1 MIIKLADISKKL
13 HKEDINECLLK
24 NTNQISSDWIFHQWN
39 WLHQNYKAFNDIL
52 KYLIV
57 ISLVKKSLEFYFEN
71 SISYSYD
78 EFYSYSKIPIDNFSL
93 SELNK
98 NFNLPKETLR
108 RKVLELEKLGVIK
121 KEKRKLFIDKSSFN
135 LIQPINQI
143 KITSKY
149 ISKVSKILLK
159 NKLIDKFITEDE
171 IRKKIEKE
179 FSKVWLWYYNFQLNI
194 VTNRMKHF
202 SKDLNLFYIWGTC
215 LLNQVYNYDNKFKS
229 KDIHSIVFDD
239 YTQEIINQSAA
250 GLNTM
255 SISEMTGLPRATVI
269 RKLKSLEKKNLLTS
283 NSKKQFY
290 LPNPSR
296 QMSGLIKRNFIFKS
310 DFIAKILN
318 LIIV

>member
-1 MIIKLADISKKL
+1 MNVKIVDISKRL
-13 HKEDINECLLK
+13 RKEDIHECLLK

-39 WLHQNYKAFNDIL
+39 WLHQNYKPFKDLL

-57 ISLVKKSLEFYFEN
+57 VSLKKKSLEFYFEN
-71 SISYSYD
+71 GISYSYN
-78 EFYSYSKIPIDNFSL
+78 EFYSYPKIPIDNFSF

-98 NFNLPKETLR
+98 DFNLPKETLR

-121 KEKRKLFIDKSSFN
+121 KEKRKVFIDRSSYDF
-135 LIQPINQI
+135 IKPIDQI

-159 NKLIDKFITEDE
+159 NKLIDKIITEEE
-171 IRKKIEKE
+171 IRKKIMKE
-179 FSKVWLWYYNFQLNI
+179 FSKVWVWFYDFQLNI
-194 VTNRMKHF
+194 MTNYMKF
-202 SKDLNLFYIWGTC
+202 LGKDLNILYIWATC
-215 LLNQVYNYDNKFKS
+215 LLNQVYNHDNKFKS
-229 KDIHSIVFDD
+229 KDIHSIIFDD
-239 YTQEIINQSAA
+239 YTEAIINQSAA

-269 RKLKSLEKKNLLTS
+269 RKLKLLEKKRLLTS

-290 LPNPSR
+290 LPNPST
-296 QMSGLIKRNFIFKS
+296 QMSSLIKNNFRFKS
-310 DFIAKILN
+310 EFIARTLN

>member
-1 MIIKLADISKKL
+1 MNIKIADISKRL
-13 HKEDINECLLK
+13 HKEEIHECLLK

-39 WLHQNYKAFNDIL
+39 WLHQNYKPFKDLL

-57 ISLVKKSLEFYFEN
+57 ILLKKKSLQFYFEN
-71 SISYSYD
+71 GISYSYN
-78 EFYSYSKIPIDNFSL
+78 EFYSYPKIPIDNFSF

-98 NFNLPKETLR
+98 DFNLPKETLR

-121 KEKRKLFIDKSSFN
+121 KEKKKLFIDRSSYDF
-135 LIQPINQI
+135 IKPIDQI

-159 NKLIDKFITEDE
+159 NKLIDKIITEEE
-171 IRKKIEKE
+171 IRKKIMKE
-179 FSKVWLWYYNFQLNI
+179 FSKVWLWFYDFQLNI
-194 VTNRMKHF
+194 MTNNMKF
-202 SKDLNLFYIWGTC
+202 LGKDLNIFYIVATC
-215 LLNQVYNYDNKFKS
+215 LLNQIYNYDNKFKS
-229 KDIHSIVFDD
+229 KDIYSIIFDD
-239 YTQEIINQSAA
+239 YTRAIVDQSAA

-269 RKLKSLEKKNLLTS
+269 RKLKLLEKKRLLTS

-290 LPNPSR
+290 LPNPST
-296 QMSGLIKRNFIFKS
+296 QMSSLIKNNFRFKS
-310 DFIAKILN
+310 EFIARTLN